1 MLGRAVALLAPAA
14 VCLILTATATAAQ
27 WHPGGRV
34 GAVEVRR
41 LRLAQAGHDLVL
53 ELRFGAPEAPRVL
66 SARRGGGLCLLVVPV
81 AGRRHRA
88 CLARRPRA
96 WQTTVD
102 GVDEA
107 RAQVIWT
114 ARSLRLRVP
123 LVIAPGPMAWA
134 LRLRAA
140 DCRAACAGR
149 LPAQGHW
156 TATASA
162 VLPARCASAA
172 APEKGPAAALTFDDG
187 PSPYTAQLLGELEAL
202 GVPATFFLVGRQVPG
217 AERLLGRMLGDGDVI
232 GNHTWDHADVSRGG
246 AAAATEL
253 ERTNAAIVSAT
264 AGYHPCL
271 FRPPYGLVGP
281 RLEPLVQSLDMQ
293 TVLWSVDPRDWS
305 RPGTPAIVARV
316 LSTVRPGGI
325 ILLHD
330 GGGPRTETLAAVP
343 EIVSRLRARGYRFL
357 TVPALLAAG

>member
-14 VCLILTATATAAQ
+14 VCLILTATATAGD
-27 WHPGGRV
+27 WHPGGSA
-34 GAVEVRR
+34 GAVDVGR
-41 LRLAQAGHDLVL
+41 LRLAQAGRDLVL
-53 ELRFGAPEAPRVL
+53 ELRFGRPEARRVL

-88 CLARRPRA
+88 CLARLPRA
-96 WQTTVD
+96 WRTTVD
-102 GVDEA
+102 GLNEA
-107 RAQVIWT
+107 RAHVTWT

-123 LVIAPGPMAWA
+123 LVLAPGPVAWA

-140 DCRAACAGR
+140 DCRAACVSR
-149 LPAQGHW
+149 LPVQGHW

-162 VLPARCASAA
+162 VLPARCAPAT
-172 APEKGPAAALTFDDG
+172 APQTGPAVALTFDDG
-187 PSPYTAQLLGELEAL
+187 PSAFTAPLLGELEAL
-202 GVPATFFLVGRQVPG
+202 RVPATFFLIGRQVAG
-217 AERLLGRMLGDGDVI
+217 AAPLLGRMLGDGDVI
-232 GNHTWDHADVSRGG
+232 GNHTWDHVDVSRGG

-253 ERTNAAIVSAT
+253 ERTNAAIASAT
-264 AGYHPCL
+264 AGYRPCL

-281 RLEPLVQSLDMQ
+281 GLAPLVQSLDME

-305 RPGTPAIVARV
+305 LPGTPAIVSRV

-357 TVPALLAAG
+357 TVPALLAPG